1 MKGLCWGFFGK
12 IFTSYDRIE
21 KKARRGVLLGA
32 LAGTPEGREKSIRRR
47 FMKHFDE
54 SLGMRLIKRCM
65 VFLRSSRLNFYGAYF
80 ATFGLYS
87 IITLLISSSVKNGGA
102 PSADVFVGVNFW
114 SAVIIL
120 LASIPLLI
128 SSSSLLSLVAESIS
142 LRTLLED
149 AAGVPEYKFEAA
161 KKVKNKNSYFIA
173 IIAGMLT
180 GGLTYFVS
188 PLRIISVLA
197 FACLICLFMSFPELG
212 VVSTIFVA
220 PFLGFFERS
229 STVLAIMVS
238 VTALSYLIKI
248 LVGRRTITFKLVDL
262 FVLLFAVLLFLG
274 GAITSGGRE
283 SLASAIMYTVL
294 ILMYFL
300 VVNLMNTREW
310 LERCV
315 SAIAIPSALIAVIG
329 ILGYA
334 SSSMPSKWLDTQ
346 MFSGITDRAVSSFDN
361 PNMLVTY
368 LILTAPFIWVFF
380 KRKGI
385 SASGKII
392 AAIGGMASLVCTVL
406 TWSRGGWLGMIAAAV
421 IFALINYKY
430 VFKYFIIVG
439 ISSPLWIR
447 ILPNN
452 IITRFSSIGNL
463 ADSSTYYR
471 LFTWKGSLKM
481 LGEYFLG
488 GIGVGESAFS
498 QIYPLYSYVG
508 TEITMHSHNLYLE
521 LAIEL
526 GVMGLL
532 VFAIITFMIL
542 QRGLG
547 CIKHNLSDAKTVIS
561 VSAAL
566 SGLVAALV
574 HGMFDHVWYN
584 YRVFFVF
591 WVVAALMCAF
601 ANVYPKRNDDPA
613 LNYGTEDEGSLDIIF
628 GERNDAF
635 N

>member
-12 IFTSYDRIE
+12 IFTSYDKIE
-21 KKARRGVLLGA
+21 KKARKGILFGA
-32 LAGTPEGREKSIRRR
+32 FARTPGGREKSIRRK
-47 FMKHFDE
+47 FMKYFDE
-54 SLGMRLIKRCM
+54 SLGMKLIKRC
-65 VFLRSSRLNFYGAYF
+65 VAFLRSSRLNLYGAYF

-102 PSADVFVGVNFW
+102 PSVDIFISTGFW
-114 SAVIIL
+114 SAVVIL
-120 LASIPLLI
+120 LASVPLLM
-128 SSSSLLSLVAESIS
+128 SSASLLSLVAESVT
-142 LRTLLED
+142 LRSLLED
-149 AAGVPEYKFEAA
+149 FAGVPDEKFEEERR
-161 KKVKNKNSYFIA
+161 VKNKNSYFVA

-180 GGLTYFVS
+180 GGITYFVS
-188 PLRIISVLA
+188 PIRIVSVLA
-197 FACLICLFMSFPELG
+197 FACLICLLISFPELG
-212 VVSTIFVA
+212 VVLTIFVA

-229 STVLAIMVS
+229 STVLAIMVG
-238 VTALSYLIKI
+238 VTALSYLLKVA
-248 LVGRRTITFKLVDL
+248 VGRRTITFRLVDL
-262 FVLLFAVLLFLG
+262 FVVLFAVLIFFG
-274 GAITSGGRE
+274 GIITSGGRE

-294 ILMYFL
+294 IMMYFL

-315 SAIAIPSALIAVIG
+315 SSIAIPSAVIAVIG

-334 SSSMPSKWLDTQ
+334 SSSMPAKWLDTQ
-346 MFSGITDRAVSSFDN
+346 MFSGITGRAISSFDN

-368 LILTAPFIWVFF
+368 LILTAPFIWVYF
-380 KRKGI
+380 KRKGM
-385 SASGKII
+385 SVSGKII
-392 AAIGGMASLVCTVL
+392 AVIGVAASLACTVL
-406 TWSRGGWLGMIAAAV
+406 TWSRGGWLGMIAAMI

-430 VFKYFIIVG
+430 VFKYFIIAG
-439 ISSPLWIR
+439 ISSPFWVR
-447 ILPNN
+447 VLPDN
-452 IITRFSSIGNL
+452 IISRFASIGNL

-471 LFTWKGSLKM
+471 LFTWKGTFKM
-481 LGEYFLG
+481 LGEYFFG
-488 GIGVGESAFS
+488 GIGVGESAFA

-508 TEITMHSHNLYLE
+508 TEVTMHSHNLYLE
-521 LAIEL
+521 LAVEL
-526 GVMGLL
+526 GIMGLL
-532 VFAIITFMIL
+532 VFAIIMFMIL

-547 CIKHNLSDAKTVIS
+547 CIKHNLSDAVTVTS

-566 SGLVAALV
+566 SGFVAALV

-601 ANVYPKRNDDPA
+601 ANVYPKRKDDPA
-613 LNYGTEDEGSLDIIF
+613 LICGTEKEGSLDIIF